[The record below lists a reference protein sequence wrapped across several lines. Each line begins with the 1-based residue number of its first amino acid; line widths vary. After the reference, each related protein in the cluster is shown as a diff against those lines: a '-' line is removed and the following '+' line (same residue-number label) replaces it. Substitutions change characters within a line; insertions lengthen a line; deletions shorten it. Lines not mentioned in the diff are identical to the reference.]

1 MAWYEDPGTFVLVV
15 LFTVGLCYLVYRILK
30 EIWERF

>member
-1 MAWYEDPGTFVLVV
+1 MAWYDDPILFITVV

-30 EIWERF
+30 EIWERL